1 MKQFRHILL
10 CLSALVYA
18 VHALIKGID
27 PHNPPLRA
35 IPDGQSG
42 YNQCGTKSSPDSKC
56 QNLWIKS
63 ATEFCIFGP
72 PYMAGVSATER
83 DAVSYCTM
91 DGYGTRLIPPGTF
104 TSVHYVV
111 TKHYIQISGR
121 GNMTNINVIPGN
133 DGGEMDPN
141 SWDRKGNPVGG
152 LVFGKDNQFEQWTEF
167 LLTDEFCIRVC
178 FNGPDAWRY
187 CNHIYDLLAC
197 RWNIPGD
204 YSPGFDTCKGDDV
217 PLPMGEYRLPNGSI
231 HTFNQ
236 GDLRTPAP
244 GPPGKVHDCHKIS
257 PPGASYKIP
266 TLPKPPQ

>member
-1 MKQFRHILL
+1 MRPSSHLL
-10 CLSALVYA
+10 LSLSALIYG
-18 VHALIKGID
+18 VHSLIKGID
-27 PHNPPLRA
+27 PKNPPYKA

-42 YNQCGTKSSPDSKC
+42 YNQCGTKSSPDSTC

-91 DGYGTRLIPPGTF
+91 EGYGTRLIPPGTF
-104 TSVHYVV
+104 TSVHYVIL
-111 TKHYIQISGR
+111 TFDQHYIQISGR

-133 DGGEMDPN
+133 DGGEMD
-141 SWDRKGNPVGG
+141 VETLIGG

-204 YSPGFDTCKGDDV
+204 YSPGFDTCKGNDV

-231 HTFNQ
+231 HTFHQ
-236 GDLRTPAP
+236 GDLSTPAP
-244 GPPGKVHDCHKIS
+244 GRPGKVHDCQKIP
-257 PPGASYKIP
+257 PPGASYNLSTQPK
-266 TLPKPPQ
+266 LPQ